1 MNDHNP
7 YTSERFL
14 EEFYNNREPSKT
26 DLSGQTPRQES
37 LAGLIRYC
45 DDYIHNSEIAT
56 QLVDALHAA
65 EEMEYALEMVVPK
78 HSQAVLA
85 LERWKNVFKGSK

>member
-14 EEFYNNREPSKT
+14 EEYYNNGKPSKT

-45 DDYIHNSEIAT
+45 DDYIQNGEISK
-56 QLVDALHAA
+56 QLVDALYAA
-65 EEMEYALEMVVPK
+65 RELEFALEIVVPK

-85 LERWKNVFKGSK
+85 LERWKNVFEGGK